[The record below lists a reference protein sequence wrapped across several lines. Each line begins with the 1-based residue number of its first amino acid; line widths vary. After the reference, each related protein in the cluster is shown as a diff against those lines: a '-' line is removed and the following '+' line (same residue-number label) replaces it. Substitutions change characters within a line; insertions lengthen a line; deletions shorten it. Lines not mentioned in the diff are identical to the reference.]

1 MSAAK
6 AHNSCAHLR
15 NRCPRIACVRCP
27 RMVLVPITDE
37 RGQEVLVSSKKAR
50 VEQLRNE
57 LERRG
62 LNTSGRKAELV
73 EKLSSLRAQ
82 TDIEDMQVVQTTDQ
96 QEMQVVLDA
105 FSRLQSSY
113 HALQDRNRD
122 LQEQNQNYENAALG
136 YVQDDLDYDR
146 GLD

>member
-1 MSAAK
+1 
-6 AHNSCAHLR
+6 
-15 NRCPRIACVRCP
+15 
-27 RMVLVPITDE
+27 MVLVPITDE

-73 EKLSSLRAQ
+73 ERLSSLHAQ
-82 TDIEDMQVVQTTDQ
+82 TDIEDMQVVHTTDQ

-105 FSRLQSSY
+105 FSRLQSMY
-113 HALQDRNRD
+113 HNLQDENHD
-122 LQEQNQNYENAALG
+122 LQDENH
-136 YVQDDLDYDR
+136 DLEDRLERHLRWDYD
-146 GLD
+146 GPLDD

>member
-1 MSAAK
+1 
-6 AHNSCAHLR
+6 
-15 NRCPRIACVRCP
+15 
-27 RMVLVPITDE
+27 MVLVPITDE

-73 EKLSSLRAQ
+73 ERLSSLHAQ

-105 FSRLQSSY
+105 FSRLQSMY
-113 HALQDRNRD
+113 HDLQDDYHD
-122 LQEQNQNYENAALG
+122 LQDENRVLRQRPARPARRAAWG
-136 YVQDDLDYDR
+136 VSNLDYDNP
-146 GLD
+146 GDLD